1 MAGNKIVDIEKILLD
16 RQFDPDKKPP
26 PEKIVFSIQDHCIG
40 SRGNFIC
47 LSGLPKAGKST
58 FINAIIA
65 SSMTQ
70 HNLYG
75 MKLNCDGNFAYFDTE
90 SSQSDF
96 YKNMQRIRHFA
107 GYVEFPQNFKAYNTR
122 IDPYEFQ
129 RAIIEKYI
137 ELHRPS
143 VLVIDG
149 FLDLIRN
156 YNDES
161 ESRYLM
167 DWLKKTT
174 AEHNMLI
181 IGCIHIGK
189 KDGHTLGHFGSM
201 LDRYAQSV
209 LEIVRDYEN
218 DLYLLK
224 PKMLRSAGFFETIA
238 LMRTGSDFVQVKAPM
253 DKPKTIKK

>member
-1 MAGNKIVDIEKILLD
+1 MIH
-16 RQFDPDKKPP
+16 
-26 PEKIVFSIQDHCIG
+26 S
-40 SRGNFIC
+40 
-47 LSGLPKAGKST
+47 
-58 FINAIIA
+58 
-65 SSMTQ
+65 
-70 HNLYG
+70 NLFG
-75 MKLNCDGNFAYFDTE
+75 MKLNVMGNYAYFDTE

-96 YKNMQRIRHFA
+96 YKNMQRIRQFA
-107 GYVEFPQNFKAYNTR
+107 GYVEFPPNFSAYNTR

-137 ELHRPS
+137 ELYRPS

-174 AEHNMLI
+174 AENDMLI
-181 IGCIHIGK
+181 IGCIHVGK

-209 LEIVRDYEN
+209 LEIIRDYEN

-238 LMRTGSDFVQVKAPM
+238 LMRTGSDFVQVQAPM
-253 DKPKTIKK
+253 DKPKLKTK